1 MLAHCMILNINS
13 VKILNEGQ
21 TPVDICDQSLFALL
35 MESKYR
41 NPLLFND
48 YVALFG
54 ALNIEQSILG
64 IHASK

>member
-21 TPVDICDQSLFALL
+21 TPVDICDQPLFALL
-35 MESKYR
+35 MEAKHR
-41 NPLLFND
+41 NPLLLND
-48 YVALFG
+48 CVVLFG
-54 ALNIEQSILG
+54 ALHIEQSILG